1 MYELLFMLFWGFF
14 FLHRLR
20 FFFHSP
26 PTDKKKLTSSI
37 NVPCHALF
45 YLLLLLYTRYF
56 FLLVVIP
63 HTDLIHSLSDWL
75 TFLYKL
81 LLAYFSENGD
91 HVHQCLIVYF
101 AMASCIRLA
110 VNQSTPGIFVEYW
123 WWQSEMRTCQP
134 VIITTLP
141 WFSFD

>member
-14 FLHRLR
+14 SSSAAFLLS
-20 FFFHSP
+20 FT
-26 PTDKKKLTSSI
+26 TDRQKKLTSSI

-45 YLLLLLYTRYF
+45 YLLLLLYTQYF

-110 VNQSTPGIFVEYW
+110 VNQSTPWIFVEYW
-123 WWQSEMRTCQP
+123 WWQSKMRTCQP
-134 VIITTLP
+134 VVITSLP